1 MRHANILSLL
11 LDLCHGSLHPR
22 VAGSLCLLFG
32 SLKDAVSLVLPP
44 VVPDGHTRDRSPP
57 VHERSRHF
65 GSRLYGSGLL
75 LSAWRGVRGFLT
87 WRIHRRHFRRGD
99 DRACYRLLCRHGRR
113 RRHIASLRRRLR
125 FPRDGIGRRHA
136 QRLGRGRDIGPRRG
150 LGIQHLGLC
159 RHSRDRRL
167 PLRSCLSHLGE
178 HATSGQGRRFHWEYR
193 CGHDLLARL
202 GRDAVIVPG
211 GQKR

>member
-11 LDLCHGSLHPR
+11 LDLCHGRLHPR
-22 VAGSLCLLFG
+22 VASSLCLLFG
-32 SLKDAVSLVLPP
+32 SLKDAVSLILPP
-44 VVPDGHTRDRSPP
+44 VVPDGHTRDGSPP

-87 WRIHRRHFRRGD
+87 WRIHRRHCRHGD
-99 DRACYRLLCRHGRR
+99 DRACHRLLCRHGRR
-113 RRHIASLRRRLR
+113 RRHIASLRRRLCL
-125 FPRDGIGRRHA
+125 PRYGIGSRHA
-136 QRLGRGRDIGPRRG
+136 QRLGRGRGIGPRRG
-150 LGIQHLGLC
+150 LDIQHLGLC

-178 HATSGQGRRFHWEYR
+178 YATSGQGRRSHRECR
-193 CGHDLLARL
+193 RGHALLVRL
-202 GRDAVIVPG
+202 GMDAVIAPG